1 MPKQPK
7 NTESMQRHQQNKVN
21 ELSKHHAKN
30 VQNEIVNSL
39 NSGSAEMHAQQNKHK
54 NS

>member
-1 MPKQPK
+1 MAKQKK
-7 NTESMQRHQQNKVN
+7 NLEKMQRHQQNKVN

-39 NSGSAEMHAQQNKHK
+39 NSGSAEMHAQQNRFQE
-54 NS
+54 S